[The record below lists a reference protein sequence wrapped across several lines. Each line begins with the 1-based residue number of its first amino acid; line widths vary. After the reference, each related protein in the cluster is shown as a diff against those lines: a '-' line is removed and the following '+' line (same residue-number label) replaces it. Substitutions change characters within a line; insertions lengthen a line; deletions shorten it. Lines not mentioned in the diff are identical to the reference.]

1 MRHQKGRRRVDSAR
15 STARAAVESEM
26 TRDELVTKKKRRKR
40 KKILW
45 WTAGSVVVLLIG
57 SAITFASIAAGTYAS
72 KVTVIDDVF
81 PEIREPAALGAPQ
94 NILLLGSDT
103 RGAISS
109 LAAGV
114 LGSRSDTMM
123 LVHIP
128 ADKKKI
134 QVISIL
140 RDSWVDIPGNGKGKV
155 NWALSFGAL
164 PLAVETV
171 ENIFDTRIDHVAVVD
186 FSGFRE
192 VTEALG
198 GVTIDNTVAFNAKGF
213 SFPVGV
219 MKLSGEEAL
228 TYVRERKSFSQGDAQ
243 RAINQQTFVKGMFSG
258 ILSRDTLTNPAT
270 LLATVDSLAS
280 SMAVDEGLNISYL
293 AGMAPGFS
301 ELTTADIEFFTLPIS
316 GGGRTGPHAYVFID
330 IAQLKL
336 IKVALSND
344 TLDEYIANR

>member
-1 MRHQKGRRRVDSAR
+1 MRRQKGRRRVDSAK
-15 STARAAVESEM
+15 SMARAAAEAEM
-26 TRDELVTKKKRRKR
+26 TPEELGATKKRRR
-40 KKILW
+40 RRKILW
-45 WTAGSVVVLLIG
+45 WTAGSVVLVLIG
-57 SAITFASIAAGTYAS
+57 SLAAFAVVAANTYTN
-72 KVTVIDDVF
+72 KVTVIEDVF
-81 PEIREPAALGAPQ
+81 PEAREPAPLGAPQ

-103 RGAISS
+103 RGAISG

-198 GVTIDNTVAFNAKGF
+198 GVTIDNTVSFNAKGF
-213 SFPVGV
+213 SFPVGEIT
-219 MKLSGEEAL
+219 LSGEEAL

-243 RAINQQTFVKGMFSG
+243 RATNQQTFVKGMFSG

-280 SMAVDEGLNISYL
+280 SMAVDEGLNINYL

-316 GGGRTGPHAYVFID
+316 GGGRTGPHAYVLID
-330 IAQLKL
+330 VAQLEL

-344 TLDEYIANR
+344 TLDVYIANR